1 MVDDKRHH
9 RRWFG
14 DAIHTVRS
22 SYHTIFWCGN
32 SNTNNNNKKKK
43 KNPTCFIIVA
53 AVSSYYYRYHHHSY
67 QYFTGTTVITNN
79 KKVSTAAYVFVL
91 VIIII
96 IIYVLCC
103 VVLRC
108 VVLYCVRFLSS
119 FHPLYYHTIIG
130 LDGALYA
137 WIGMS
142 ERGEDRWRPRR
153 RCGSFIK
160 LLNKNRK
167 IMAQ

>member
-1 MVDDKRHH
+1 M
-9 RRWFG
+9 FNCG
-14 DAIHTVRS
+14 TVRTVRTS
-22 SYHTIFWCGN
+22 PTDGVACAIVLPCRCG
-32 SNTNNNNKKKK
+32 TRCGKEDQCD
-43 KNPTCFIIVA
+43 PYIVW
-53 AVSSYYYRYHHHSY
+53 H
-67 QYFTGTTVITNN
+67 TTVITNN

-96 IIYVLCC
+96 IIIIIIYVLCC
-103 VVLRC
+103 VVLC
-108 VVLYCVRFLSS
+108 CVRFLSS

-153 RCGSFIK
+153 RCGPFIK
-160 LLNKNRK
+160 LLNNNRK
-167 IMAQ
+167 RMAQ